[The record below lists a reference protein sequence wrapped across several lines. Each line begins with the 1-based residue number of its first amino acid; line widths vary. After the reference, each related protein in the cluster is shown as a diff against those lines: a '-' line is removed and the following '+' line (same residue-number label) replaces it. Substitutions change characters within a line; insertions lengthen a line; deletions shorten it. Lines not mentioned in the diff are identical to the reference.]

1 MKLKELTS
9 KIGSGA
15 TPRGG
20 KNAYLGGKV
29 SLIRSQNV
37 LDNGFSYEG
46 LARISDKQASNL
58 DSVSVFEG
66 DVLLNITGD
75 SIARCCMAPSE
86 ILPARVNQHVAI
98 IRPKQE
104 VSTEYLMYWLLFM
117 KPHLLNICRVGGT
130 RNALT
135 KETIEELDIDYPEDA
150 VKRVAVL
157 KVLDDKI
164 SNNKRLI
171 TELEDTARLI
181 YDYWFTQFDF
191 PDEYGNPYRSSDG
204 KMVWNDELKREIPEG
219 WLVCNF
225 LDVSDWE
232 TNSQPP
238 KSEFVYEPT
247 DGYIRFIQN
256 RDYDSLDHITYIPN
270 RKNLFIANRLDIL
283 MDKYG
288 DAGKVRYGIEGA
300 FNVALGRIQP
310 KKKELQEYIR
320 SFLASDGV
328 YNYLHNACIA
338 STRASL
344 NESNLSFLNLVIP
357 EEKILLRFQ
366 GIILKIRLLILC
378 LIDENE
384 SLASLRDWLLPML
397 MNGQVK
403 VN

>member
-20 KNAYLGGKV
+20 KNAYLGGEV

-37 LDNGFSYEG
+37 LDSGFSYEG
-46 LARISDKQASNL
+46 LAQISDKQASNL

-75 SIARCCMAPSE
+75 SIARCCKAPSE
-86 ILPARVNQHVAI
+86 ALPARVNQHVAI
-98 IRPKQE
+98 IRPKRE

-150 VKRVAVL
+150 VKRAAVL

-164 SNNKRLI
+164 TNNKRLI
-171 TELEDTARLI
+171 TELEDTVRLI

-191 PDEYGNPYRSSDG
+191 PDESGNPYRSSGG

-225 LDVSDWE
+225 LDVADWE

-247 DGYIRFIQN
+247 DGYVRFIQN
-256 RDYDSLDHITYIPN
+256 RDYDSFDHITYIPN
-270 RKNLFIANRLDIL
+270 RRNLFIANRLG
-283 MDKYG
+283 YT
-288 DAGKVRYGIEGA
+288 
-300 FNVALGRIQP
+300 
-310 KKKELQEYIR
+310 
-320 SFLASDGV
+320 SDV
-328 YNYLHNACIA
+328 
-338 STRASL
+338 
-344 NESNLSFLNLVIP
+344 
-357 EEKILLRFQ
+357 
-366 GIILKIRLLILC
+366 
-378 LIDENE
+378 
-384 SLASLRDWLLPML
+384 
-397 MNGQVK
+397 
-403 VN
+403 